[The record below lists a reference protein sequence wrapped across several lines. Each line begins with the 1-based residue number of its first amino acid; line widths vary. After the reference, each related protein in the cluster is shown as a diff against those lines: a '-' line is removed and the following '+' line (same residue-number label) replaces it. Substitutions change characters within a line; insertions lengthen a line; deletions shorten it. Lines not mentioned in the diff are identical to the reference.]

1 MVRTAPIRAIRA
13 ICVRTPHKKRAN
25 TRFAPTRHTD
35 GCLLMAEITSD
46 ACPRP
51 KDGINGQWLI
61 VNCYAWYTPNHVS
74 GITINHWQ
82 LTINLSFRAK
92 RRISFRHFWL
102 DPKVTKRSRLRALHT
117 PLQRSQIWKSGN
129 SLRSD
134 SLIFYR
140 PARCSVGSPPEAHGR
155 TPKWMVNG

>member
-1 MVRTAPIRAIRA
+1 MDLSVATKSWLIVNCYAWYMVRTAPIRAIRA

-74 GITINHWQ
+74 GITINH
-82 LTINLSFRAK
+82 
-92 RRISFRHFWL
+92 
-102 DPKVTKRSRLRALHT
+102 
-117 PLQRSQIWKSGN
+117 
-129 SLRSD
+129 
-134 SLIFYR
+134 
-140 PARCSVGSPPEAHGR
+140 
-155 TPKWMVNG
+155 